1 MKSYKRQ
8 MDVESFMLENEF
20 EDYCR
25 ERFDRINIACDFL
38 GIINDEDYVSFK
50 MRNYTNLE
58 IDFLNSI
65 DKTIH

>member
-1 MKSYKRQ
+1 MKSYKKL
-8 MDVESFMLENEF
+8 MDVNSFMLENEF
-20 EDYCR
+20 DVYCR

-50 MRNYTNLE
+50 ERNSKLE
-58 IDFLNSI
+58 IDFLNGI

>member
-65 DKTIH
+65 DITIH

>member
-1 MKSYKRQ
+1 MKSYKKL
-8 MDVESFMLENEF
+8 MDVNSFMLENEF

-25 ERFDRINIACDFL
+25 ERYYRINIACDFL

-50 MRNYTNLE
+50 ERNFTLLE

>member
-1 MKSYKRQ
+1 MKSYKRL

-38 GIINDEDYVSFK
+38 GIINDENYVNFK